1 MLLDWW
7 KMLHTMNYV
16 PFHPCWMGNPLN
28 LFLPSLCAFL
38 RHWTVS
44 FQPILMML
52 LWEFRW
58 ISSCLLYVPFETLN
72 CILSTHSDDAFVG
85 IPLNLFLPFLCVFL
99 RMRNWLYVWYLQ
111 FFSPF
116 SWKDSNAPLLKAGSR
131 TNHIPDCRIVPW

>member
-44 FQPILMML
+44 FQPTLMMH
-52 LWEFRW
+52 LWESRW
-58 ISSCLLYVPFETLN
+58 ISSCPFCVSFWEWEIG
-72 CILSTHSDDAFVG
+72 CMFG
-85 IPLNLFLPFLCVFL
+85 IYN
-99 RMRNWLYVWYLQ
+99 
-111 FFSPF
+111 FF
-116 SWKDSNAPLLKAGSR
+116 PLLVEKILMLHYLKLGLELIIFQIVGLYHDKFKDQSR
-131 TNHIPDCRIVPW
+131 LSYSSLLCNQISY